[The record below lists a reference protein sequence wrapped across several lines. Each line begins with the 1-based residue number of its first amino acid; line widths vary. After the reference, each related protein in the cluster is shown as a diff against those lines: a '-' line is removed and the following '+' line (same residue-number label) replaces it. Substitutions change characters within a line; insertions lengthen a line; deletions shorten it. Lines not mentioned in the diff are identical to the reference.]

1 MSTLNLREQGTI
13 IALCQAI
20 VPAVQAGGNGY
31 MEIGPDE
38 LNVPA
43 QVMFNLE
50 NLPNPADLSKLR
62 LLLRLIDL
70 TPVNFILSGI
80 GKPFVNM
87 APAEKD
93 KYLLILAQS
102 KIPDL
107 RAGFKSLKALIATT
121 FFATATDLQGRPNP
135 AWQAMGYPGP
145 LFPPPAKP
153 KPIKPVKISA
163 DTILTCDVVIIGSG
177 AGGGVVAG
185 ELAAAGKDVIV
196 LEKGGY
202 YNEADF
208 TQVESDMLKQ
218 LYMDGGQSAT
228 RDQSIAIMAGS
239 CLGGGTVVNYTTS
252 FATPLQVRREWDK
265 MEDFRVFDTPEYETS
280 SKAVHERLGVSTKYN
295 RLSQRDEI
303 MTRGLGKLGWHQDR
317 MPRNVRNCSQEDDC
331 GYCIYG
337 CQNGAKQS
345 TLITWLQDAHELGTR
360 MVVNCSANKILTE
373 GGRAIGVAAT
383 VTNPENGNTF
393 NLNIKAK
400 AVVVACGSIH
410 TPALLLRSG
419 LGGPAV
425 GKYLRLHPATPILAI
440 MDEEVNPW
448 AGVMQGA
455 YSDQFADLDGKGYG
469 VRFETIPAHAV
480 ASAYSIGWQG
490 GRSFKELVGSLGHM
504 THIGVLLRD
513 HDSGQVKINRQGMPV
528 VDYHLSKYDIAH
540 LRKGLE
546 GAAKVLETAGA
557 KQLISS
563 NTVAVTYR
571 PGEAG
576 QSQQKF
582 MAEID
587 RRGWGPNQMSYFSFH
602 QMGSCR
608 MGSNPATSVVNQF
621 NEVHTTPGLFVADAS
636 AFPTASGVNP
646 MITIETIAH
655 RAAQFIKE
663 RV

>member
-1 MSTLNLREQGTI
+1 MSTLSLREQGTI

-20 VPAVQAGGNGY
+20 VPPVPSGENGLL
-31 MEIGPDE
+31 ETGPEE

-43 QVMFNLE
+43 QVLFSLE
-50 NLPNPADLSKLR
+50 NLPNPADLGKLR

-70 TPVNFILSGI
+70 TPVNFALSGI

-87 APAEKD
+87 APAEKE

-107 RAGFKSLKALIATT
+107 RAGFKALKALIATT
-121 FFATATDLQGRPNP
+121 YFSTPTDLQGRPNP
-135 AWQAMGYPGP
+135 SWQVMGYPGP

-153 KPIKPVKISA
+153 KPIKPLKIS
-163 DTILTCDVVIIGSG
+163 TNTTLSCDAVVIGSG

-208 TQVESDMLKQ
+208 TQVEADMLKR
-218 LYMDGGQSAT
+218 LYLDGGQTAT

-252 FATPLQVRREWDK
+252 FATPSEVRREWDS
-265 MEDFRVFDTPEYETS
+265 MEDFRVFDTPEYEAS
-280 SKAVHERLGVSTKYN
+280 SQAVHERLGVSTKYN

-303 MTRGLGKLGWHQDR
+303 MTRGLQKLGWHQAL
-317 MPRNVRNCSQEDDC
+317 MPRNVRGCSQEDDC

-337 CQNGAKQS
+337 CHNGAKQS
-345 TLITWLQDAHELGTR
+345 TLITWLQDAHERGTR
-360 MVVNCSANKILTE
+360 MVVNCSADKILTE
-373 GGRAIGVAAT
+373 GGRASGIAAT
-383 VTNPENGNTF
+383 VTNPENGNAF
-393 NLNIKAK
+393 NLTIRAK
-400 AVVVACGSIH
+400 AVVVACGSLH

-440 MDEEVNPW
+440 MEEEVNPW
-448 AGVMQGA
+448 AGVMQAA

-490 GRSFKELVGSLGHM
+490 GKKFKEAVGSLSHM
-504 THIGVLLRD
+504 THIGALLRD
-513 HDSGQVKINRQGMPV
+513 NDSGQVKINRQGRPV
-528 VDYHLSKYDIAH
+528 VDYRLSKYDIAH

-557 KQLISS
+557 KQLMSA

-576 QSQQKF
+576 QSLQSF
-582 MAEID
+582 MGEID
-587 RRGWGPNQMSYFSFH
+587 QRGWGPNQMSYFSFH

-621 NEVHTTPGLFVADAS
+621 NEAHSTLGLFIADAS

-655 RAAQFIKE
+655 RAVQFIKSM
-663 RV
+663 V